1 MIRPGL
7 TLAVGR
13 ALALSGALATA
24 PSAWAIAQEPAP
36 AASQPA
42 DDLQGAIRGH
52 ADKYVAAFNAGDA
65 AALSRFFRT
74 DARLILPDGTVLDGQ
89 AAIAAHFQDLFTD
102 QGGLKLS
109 VQINELRRIGTETVV
124 ESGVATLKTP
134 AGQTQANPFTALLV
148 RHDGGW
154 SLAELRES
162 DPQLP
167 RTGRLDELT
176 WLLGDWI
183 EEGPDAVVSLSA
195 TWEDPERRNYLIRKF
210 TVKVQGRTVLS
221 GSQRLGFDAG
231 RGLVRAWLFDAE
243 GGFAEETWTPAGPD
257 RWLVQASG
265 VDAEGLRG
273 TSTHLVIRE
282 SAHRARIEVLARTI
296 AGRAL
301 TDLDTRILVRPP
313 AAAPA
318 PAPGSSPTEAK

>member
-7 TLAVGR
+7 PLALGL
-13 ALALSGALATA
+13 ALALWGAPAMGPPTWARAQDTA
-24 PSAWAIAQEPAP
+24 PAKP
-36 AASQPA
+36 PA
-42 DDLQGAIRGH
+42 DDLQAPIRAH

-65 AALSRFFRT
+65 PALSAFFRA

-89 AAIAAHFQDLFTD
+89 PAIAAHFQNLFQD
-102 QGGLKLS
+102 QSGLKLA
-109 VQINELRRIGTETVV
+109 VQINDLRRIGTETVV
-124 ESGVATLKTP
+124 ESGVATLTNP
-134 AGQTQANPFTALLV
+134 RGQTQSNPFTALLV
-148 RHDGGW
+148 RHEAQW
-154 SLAELRES
+154 HLAELRES
-162 DPQLP
+162 DPLLP
-167 RTGRLDELT
+167 RTGRLDELA
-176 WLLGDWI
+176 WMLGDWI
-183 EEGPDAVVSLSA
+183 EEGPDAVVALTAS
-195 TWEDPERRNYLIRKF
+195 WEDPERRNYLIRKF

-221 GSQRLGFDAG
+221 GSQRLGFDAE

-282 SAHRARIEVLARTI
+282 SAQRARIEVLARTI

-301 TDLDTRILVRPP
+301 TDADTRILVRPP